1 MKEEEIEEEEEDD
14 DNDKAIKD
22 HHALSP
28 NSSKMYTTPLKSS
41 NKRELRSLTT
51 ADT

>member
-1 MKEEEIEEEEEDD
+1 MKEEEIEEEEDD
-14 DNDKAIKD
+14 DNNDKSIKD
-22 HHALSP
+22 PHALSP

>member
-1 MKEEEIEEEEEDD
+1 MKEEEIEEEED

-28 NSSKMYTTPLKSS
+28 NSSKMYTTPLKS
-41 NKRELRSLTT
+41 
-51 ADT
+51 